1 MYAKRKTQEESEEL
15 GLLRN
20 WRIECYRS
28 QATTSITHIDQH
40 ILAHTWVNQG
50 QRKSKWNTSRKW
62 NVENSFLRSVS
73 ICRCWYWGKF

>member
-28 QATTSITHIDQH
+28 QATTSITHIDLHNIIQ
-40 ILAHTWVNQG
+40 
-50 QRKSKWNTSRKW
+50 
-62 NVENSFLRSVS
+62 
-73 ICRCWYWGKF
+73 